1 MAHQVCHDVGKW
13 IDTTVTEPVEKCVE
27 QDCNWWCLCCN
38 KWFCFIVWV
47 VVTVVKWVVE
57 TVCEIVADV
66 VDVVVAV
73 VVGIINIVI
82 GIFTW
87 DWARVWD
94 ALVGIV
100 SSVVGLIWDLVRAA
114 TLGSLIGAFRDRAN
128 AWSLRN
134 YVIGLIDGRRGY
146 SAEDRRRIKE
156 ALGITGGSGFGLRL
170 RFTAFRGFVRSDQ
183 TRGEA
188 GVPDLVAWNNDPNE
202 STRVDL
208 KILAGVR
215 STTFWQ
221 RGRPE
226 FDRSLSESDI
236 DAYLADPS
244 GTDPF
249 TIFSMSNGV
258 LDDKLAEAVVKGSQL
273 GLILRFDKQDVQLT
287 RPEHV
292 RMSPSSSGTGALLRS
307 PPFNRTLGAVDMAAA
322 QRDLCMPITLAS
334 FLYTD
339 NSFTGFAANLGPS
352 TCLDGSA
359 FPANDLT
366 GCTFRDRL
374 PDFAF
379 RYVPIH
385 EIGHTFGLCHV
396 DGLHRIM
403 LSTKQKSWFDW
414 PTIPEFW
421 LSGGPTFILDEAKK
435 AWDYIVANFSVE
447 CLATRQF
454 E

>member
-1 MAHQVCHDVGKW
+1 MAHQVCHDIGAW
-13 IDTTVTEPVEKCVE
+13 TDTTATEPLEKCVE

-47 VVTVVKWVVE
+47 VVQVVKWVVT

-66 VDVVVAV
+66 VDLVVAV
-73 VVGIINIVI
+73 VLGIVEIII
-82 GIFTW
+82 GVFTW

-94 ALVGIV
+94 GLVGIAAAAAKLV
-100 SSVVGLIWDLVRAA
+100 WDIVRTF
-114 TLGSLIGAFRDRAN
+114 TLGSLIGTFRDRAN

-134 YVIGLIDGRRGY
+134 YVRDLIDGRRGY
-146 SAEDRRRIKE
+146 SDEDRRRIKD
-156 ALGITGGSGFGLRL
+156 ALGITGSGGFGLRL
-170 RFTAFRGFVRSDQ
+170 RYTAFRGFVRSDQ
-183 TRGEA
+183 TTGEG
-188 GVPDLVAWNNDPNE
+188 GVPDLVAWNNDTDEN
-202 STRVDL
+202 TRVDL
-208 KILAGVR
+208 KILAGINW
-215 STTFWQ
+215 TTFWQ

-226 FDRSLSESDI
+226 LDPSQSESDI
-236 DAYLADPS
+236 DAYLANPS

-249 TIFSMSNGV
+249 TIFAMSNGV
-258 LDDKLAEAVVKGSQL
+258 LDDKLGEAVVKGSQL
-273 GLILRFDKQDVQLT
+273 GLILRFDKQDVQLR

-292 RMSPSSSGTGALLRS
+292 RMSPSNGGTAGLLRS
-307 PPFNRTLGAVDMAAA
+307 APFNRTPGAVDMAAA
-322 QRDLCMPITLAS
+322 QADLCMPITLAS

-339 NSFTGFAANLGPS
+339 NTFTGFSANLGPS

-359 FPANDLT
+359 FDANDLT

-374 PDFAF
+374 PDLAF

-396 DGLHRIM
+396 DGAHRIM
-403 LSTKQKSWFDW
+403 LSTKQKSFFDW

-421 LSGGPTFILDEAKK
+421 LSGGPIFILDEAKK
-435 AWDYIVANFSVE
+435 TWDYVIANFSVE

-454 E
+454 